1 MAYATDDDVVAALG
15 RSLTSTESAVVDN
28 LLEQATDL
36 VVGYLG
42 RDLDTVPDPVSR
54 VVATMVA
61 AVFTKP
67 ATTTSDYNASGYN
80 VAREVA
86 TVQVGTESA
95 TTSGPWLTKTL
106 RLRLRRYRRGMFS
119 IHVVSPEVEAGS

>member
-1 MAYATDDDVVAALG
+1 MAFATAVDVVAALG
-15 RSLTSTESAVVDN
+15 RSLTSAESAAVDN
-28 LLEQATDL
+28 QLDQATDL

-42 RDLDTVPDPVSR
+42 ATPDPVPGAVTR

-67 ATTTSDYNASGYN
+67 AVTTSDYNATGYN
-80 VAREVA
+80 VVREVA

-95 TTSGPWLTKTL
+95 TTTGPWLTNALKM
-106 RLRLRRYRRGMFS
+106 RLSPYR
-119 IHVVSPEVEAGS
+119 VGSLKVFTVASEHGS